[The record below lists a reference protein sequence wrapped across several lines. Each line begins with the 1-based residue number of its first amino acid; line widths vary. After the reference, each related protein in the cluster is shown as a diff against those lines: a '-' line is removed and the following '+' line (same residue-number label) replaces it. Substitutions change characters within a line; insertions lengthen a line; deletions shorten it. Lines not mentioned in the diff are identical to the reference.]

1 MLTLRSKP
9 KNQFSTNINT
19 IYNIFINLWSNL
31 AFLELQFSQNSK
43 TIIIALILIW
53 ADILGYF
60 DLKVLYKNSRMEF
73 SNHYLAGRK

>member
-1 MLTLRSKP
+1 LLA
-9 KNQFSTNINT
+9 I
-19 IYNIFINLWSNL
+19 W
-31 AFLELQFSQNSK
+31 AFLELQFSKNPK

-73 SNHYLAGRK
+73 SNRYQAGRK